1 MLFYF
6 TGRISAEYC
15 NCAFG
20 DMGRTC
26 KEIGAIRVWTKKR
39 SSDDVFQEY
48 RREYKKRFAW
58 IKASKI
64 EPDAFSA
71 WSEKK

>member
-26 KEIGAIRVWTKKR
+26 KEIDAIRVWTKKR
-39 SSDDVFQEY
+39 NV
-48 RREYKKRFAW
+48 RKKIISLDKFVEW
-58 IKASKI
+58 LKQS
-64 EPDAFSA
+64 
-71 WSEKK
+71 